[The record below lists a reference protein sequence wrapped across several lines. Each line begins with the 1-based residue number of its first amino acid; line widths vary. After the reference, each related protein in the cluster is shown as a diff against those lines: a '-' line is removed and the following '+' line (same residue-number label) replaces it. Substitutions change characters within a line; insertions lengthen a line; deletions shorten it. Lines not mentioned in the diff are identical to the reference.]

1 MLVVSHFCGHFY
13 RADFSLYMSE
23 SVELDN
29 DDGKDAAE
37 TSSAYAKN
45 ENIHLLCG
53 LILRELLKMMGV
65 FQASVNIAKS
75 HLQEKVKM
83 GHPT

>member
-37 TSSAYAKN
+37 ASSAYAKK
-45 ENIHLLCG
+45 
-53 LILRELLKMMGV
+53 RK
-65 FQASVNIAKS
+65 
-75 HLQEKVKM
+75 
-83 GHPT
+83 